1 MRNHGFVVWFT
12 GLPCSGKSTLAH
24 LLDEELHRRALKR
37 EILDG
42 DEIRKR
48 LTKGLGFSKED
59 RDENIRRIAFVAK
72 LLSRNG
78 IIAITAAISPYRALR
93 EDARTEIEQ
102 FVEIY
107 VKCPLERCI
116 ARDVK
121 GHYKRAMAGDIPTFT
136 GISDPYEEPLHPE
149 LILETDKEDSKVS
162 LQRVIDTLEALNY
175 LPRNLATSSKGKE
188 GWA

>member
-1 MRNHGFVVWFT
+1 MLNHGFVVWFT

-24 LLDEELHRRALKR
+24 LLNEELYHHTLKR

-72 LLSRNG
+72 LLARNG
-78 IIAITAAISPYRALR
+78 VIAITAAISPYRELR
-93 EDARTEIEQ
+93 DDARKEIER

-107 VKCPLERCI
+107 VKCPLDLCI

-149 LILETDKEDSKVS
+149 LILETNKEDPKVS
-162 LQRVIDTLEALNY
+162 VQRVIHTLEALHY
-175 LPRNLATSSKGKE
+175 LPRNITTFSGREDGES
-188 GWA
+188 